1 MSHRRRADDRGAS
14 AVELAVIA
22 PSLLLLIFFVI
33 QGGLYF
39 YGRSVALQAARDG
52 VSQLR
57 LQTTANACANQ
68 QSASQTQSVQDQV
81 QNFAANV
88 GAHGLTKVSVKLD
101 CSHYADPDGA
111 YVRVT
116 VQGQSISLVGF
127 TINISETSRGQ
138 VEQFN
143 GAG

>member
-1 MSHRRRADDRGAS
+1 MSHRRRSDDRGAS
-14 AVELAVIA
+14 AVEFAVIA
-22 PSLLLLIFFVI
+22 PTLLLLIFFII

-57 LQTTANACANQ
+57 LQTTTNACANQ
-68 QSASQTQSVQDQV
+68 DSSSQADPVRSQV
-81 QNFAANV
+81 TSFATNV
-88 GAHGLTKVSVKLD
+88 GAHGLVVEDVKLD
-101 CSHYADPDGA
+101 CSHYNDPDGA

-116 VQGQSISLVGF
+116 VTGKSISLVGF
-127 TINISETSRGQ
+127 TINVSETARGQ